1 MKRTFRFGVQVIV
14 LLSLML
20 VLVTASG
27 CNFLPV
33 EEEELAPP
41 LMQPAKIE
49 YKTEPAQRGTLIQ
62 QLRLSGSFQ
71 PEVQLSLSFEDQGG
85 RLKEKHVR
93 LGQEVK
99 AGDLIAELDSGTV
112 GFNIELQ
119 EIEIEKSK
127 LNISQLRENKAG
139 YYAIRRAQLDL
150 EQQELRLAN
159 LQRQLAATQI
169 VAPFDGEITYII
181 STSIGEYINAYQ
193 IVAKV
198 ADTRQL
204 VLVTTNDKASE
215 LPVGAEVV
223 IEFQKEELTGEVIG
237 NPSTLFNDPN
247 EYLRKAA
254 VIKVKGELPAKATL
268 GSDARIVYV
277 QDKREDVLILPRR
290 QINLMSGR
298 RYVNVLE
305 DGVRVEKDVEIGL
318 MTDTEAE
325 IIKGI
330 DEGDLVI
337 VN

>member
-1 MKRTFRFGVQVIV
+1 MKRMSSR
-14 LLSLML
+14 LLLIFTIL
-20 VLVTASG
+20 TLAAILVTG

-49 YKTEPAQRGTLIQ
+49 YKTEPATRGTLIQ
-62 QLRLSGSFQ
+62 QLRLSGSFV
-71 PEVQLSLSFEDQGG
+71 PEISKSLSFEEQGG
-85 RLKEKHVR
+85 RLKVKHVR
-93 LGQEVK
+93 NGQKVK
-99 AGDLIAELDSGTV
+99 AGDLIAELDSS
-112 GFNIELQ
+112 NLAYQIAIQ
-119 EIEIEKSK
+119 EIEIEKSN
-127 LNISQLRENKAG
+127 LSLSQLRANKAD

-150 EQQELRLAN
+150 QQQEMRLEN
-159 LQRQLAATQI
+159 LNKQLAATQI

-198 ADTRQL
+198 ADTSEL

-215 LPVGAEVV
+215 LPIGAEVV
-223 IEFQKEELTGEVIG
+223 VEFQKEELVGEVVA
-237 NPSTLFNDPN
+237 NPSSLFNDPD
-247 EYLRKAA
+247 ERLRKAA
-254 VIKVKGELPAKATL
+254 IIKIIGELPEKVSL
-268 GSDARIVYV
+268 GSDARIVYI
-277 QDKREDVLILPRR
+277 QDMREDVIILPRR

-305 DGVRVEKDVEIGL
+305 DGIRVEKDVEIGL

-325 IIKGI
+325 IIKGL